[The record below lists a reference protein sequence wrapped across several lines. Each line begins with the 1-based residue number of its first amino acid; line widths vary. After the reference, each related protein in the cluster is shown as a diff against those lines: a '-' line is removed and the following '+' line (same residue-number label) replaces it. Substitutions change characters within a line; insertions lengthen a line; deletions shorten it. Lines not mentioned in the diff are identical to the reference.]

1 MYGNKSRFINHGSY
15 GIDNATVKIVYCQG
29 EHRIGIY
36 AQKDIAIGDEILF
49 DYGNKFK
56 VPWLLDFNDKMKRK
70 QKEIIR
76 KKKEKKVQ
84 REEIQLFEAGGEEEY
99 QFMFK

>member
-15 GIDNATVKIVYCQG
+15 GLDNATVKIMYCQG
-29 EHRIGIY
+29 EHKIGIY

-56 VPWLLDFNDKMKRK
+56 VPWLLEFNEKMKKK
-70 QKEIIR
+70 QKEILR
-76 KKKEKKVQ
+76 KKKEKKVL
-84 REEIQLFEAGGEEEY
+84 REEVQLFEANGDEDY
-99 QFMFK
+99 PFIL

>member
-15 GIDNATVKIVYCQG
+15 GIDNALVRIMYCQG

-36 AQKDIAIGDEILF
+36 ARKNINIGEEILF

-56 VPWLLDFNDKMKRK
+56 VQWLLEFNEKMKKK
-70 QKEIIR
+70 QREIFK
-76 KKKEKKVQ
+76 KKKEKKDLKGV
-84 REEIQLFEAGGEEEY
+84 IQLFDVDDEAEY
-99 QFMFK
+99 QFIL